1 MIPIS
6 YILLA
11 LIVFFMYGVTIWMSS
26 IENFENEEGDTLEDP
41 EEMYDDTYASVYD
54 LLWHSNEKLQYEQV
68 SMQDI
73 ALADWPKDSVHVLD
87 MCCGTAPHA
96 CWFVN
101 LGVDYKG
108 VDISES
114 MIKKA
119 RKTCPSAKFSKGDV
133 TQVHLFPPKSMTHCL
148 LMNFS
153 IYQFANPKILSDNA
167 YQWTQPDGYFIVH
180 MVDPDKFDPI
190 LDLATPF
197 AAFSLQKY
205 ALGRQTESNIYFD
218 QFKYTSRL
226 NKGVD
231 EDDATFE
238 EVFTYYDKENNN
250 GKKFRENK
258 HRWTMPS
265 KERLINI
272 IQSSGFRFVEAVHLL
287 NCAKEYQ
294 YICYFKK

>member
-1 MIPIS
+1 
-6 YILLA
+6 
-11 LIVFFMYGVTIWMSS
+11 
-26 IENFENEEGDTLEDP
+26 LEDP